1 MVIKENPQAVKT
13 IYEDTTSSNS
23 INLVSVKQAIT
34 ITEKEEGFE
43 GIPRQHNSNY
53 NNSLLILLIFSLFII
68 FVAISR
74 RKISLRTLI
83 SNKEE
88 SKDEVRHTIIDL
100 IIRLTLCTISI
111 ILYAIIVLYLTSETI
126 KPELLAKPLAKVGG
140 VIALY
145 ILAQEALIWIIGKIF
160 FTQNETK
167 QFLKDNITYY
177 TLPSIIFTPIIILYI
192 LTSWHTNSLIYI
204 ALAIV
209 WIIRLTFI
217 IRNIKIFEHNIATSF
232 NIILYLCTVEIMPI
246 AIIYKW
252 ALNI

>member
-1 MVIKENPQAVKT
+1 MVIEDNPQTAKA
-13 IYEDTTSSNS
+13 IIQDTTGSNN
-23 INLVSVKQAIT
+23 INLVSANDTIT
-34 ITEKEEGFE
+34 ITEEEGFE
-43 GIPRQHNSNY
+43 GIPLQHNSSY

-100 IIRLTLCTISI
+100 TIRLTLCTISV
-111 ILYAIIVLYLTSETI
+111 ILYAIMVLYLSSETI
-126 KPELLAKPLAKVGG
+126 RPELLAKVVGA
-140 VIALY
+140 IALY
-145 ILAQEALIWIIGKIF
+145 IIAQEALIWIIGKIF
-160 FTQNETK
+160 FTPTETK

-192 LTSWHTNSLIYI
+192 LTSWHTNSLIFI
-204 ALAIV
+204 ALVIV
-209 WIIRLTFI
+209 WIIRLIFI
-217 IRNIKIFEHNIATSF
+217 VRNIKIFKHNIATSF

-252 ALNI
+252 ALNL